1 MNQTR
6 ETIVNQTTEDHRESD
21 DRDHRESDDRDHRES
36 DEHWICFSDNVGQT
50 SEWRGGANMDRG
62 GANMGFSERID
73 TALNG
78 VARRGRAAETR
89 WGLTVSW
96 SRGSVVKRLTNT
108 GSHGTSRK
116 NLKTVVEMAKSVFAV
131 FLLQ

>member
-1 MNQTR
+1 MNL
-6 ETIVNQTTEDHRESD
+6 
-21 DRDHRESDDRDHRES
+21 
-36 DEHWICFSDNVGQT
+36 
-50 SEWRGGANMDRG
+50 DRG
-62 GANMGFSERID
+62 GTNMGFSERID